1 MKLKSL
7 VVVSIILASLGQ
19 AGSAKLLVGEV
30 EHAEK
35 LHPVEQTLTPGSLFD
50 PANLPSPPAGAIRF
64 FRIPKWLGGNW
75 HKESQ
80 TNFYRYNYVTKQTD
94 ISVRTEPARA
104 DGAWGTQIDEQ
115 GNIWQ
120 FDATPFQ
127 TTVDSGSDYVVELVR
142 SSEPVETGDTH
153 IFLRRSIDTQI
164 RVDKMT
170 SRITSVESGEQ
181 LTTYLPEQDGLIK
194 RESSAKVFDKDGQP
208 MLLGKSFCYETRISP
223 FAPQDTF
230 QGKDMKALF
239 SEFMKKQAESASA
252 GSASGATQ

>member
-7 VVVSIILASLGQ
+7 LAFSFIFAALCQ
-19 AGSAKLLVGEV
+19 DGSAKLLVGEV

-35 LHPVEQTLTPGSLFD
+35 LRPVEQALTPGAVFD
-50 PANLPSPPAGAIRF
+50 PANLPTPPAGAIRF
-64 FRIPKWLGGNW
+64 FRIPKWLGGTW

-94 ISVRTEPARA
+94 IAVRTEPARA
-104 DGAWGTQIDEQ
+104 DGAWGTQVDQ
-115 GNIWQ
+115 DGNIWQ

-127 TTVDSGSDYVVELVR
+127 TTVDSGTEYVVELVR

-153 IFLRRSIDTQI
+153 IFLRRSVDTQI
-164 RVDKMT
+164 RIDKMT
-170 SRITSVESGEQ
+170 NRINSVESGEQ
-181 LTTYLPEQDGLIK
+181 LTTYIPEQDGLVK
-194 RESSAKVFDKDGQP
+194 RDSSAKVFDKDGQP

-239 SEFMKKQAESASA
+239 AEFIKKQAESASA
-252 GSASGATQ
+252 SQAKSATQ